1 MKSLSET
8 KWTMSVD
15 LSKLNRSAQ
24 DKKESSFLK
33 KKDNCK
39 EYYSPSALRRLWRWA
54 ELVLSVAPYFT
65 ILYNWLKIHFRIY
78 MTSDVHSHDWWNCAV
93 KFIITK
99 LCKKRSNWQ
108 GKKHLITLS
117 MLFSFN
123 IQSSDRE
130 FAWHYKRETTWSI
143 FYNWNRTSPCLKES
157 DDRGNFYASWVT
169 KPRKLWLH

>member
-33 KKDNCK
+33 KRQLQRILFSFS
-39 EYYSPSALRRLWRWA
+39 SPKIVTLSGTRAFRGTLLYHFIQLTQISLPDLYDVRL
-54 ELVLSVAPYFT
+54 
-65 ILYNWLKIHFRIY
+65 
-78 MTSDVHSHDWWNCAV
+78 HSHDWWNCAV

-117 MLFSFN
+117 VLFSFN
-123 IQSSDRE
+123 IQSSDKE